1 MKIAYRHLL
10 RFLKDQPSID
20 ELSLKLYQL
29 GHEHK
34 IDDSIFDIEF
44 TPNRGDCLSLYGL
57 TRDLNIFY
65 NQNSDMQIFTDDI
78 PNLTI
83 NFSNNA
89 NLDCPKISFLN
100 IQIKGEV
107 KEYKDYLNSY
117 FECFNLKK
125 NNFFTDIS
133 NYLAYELGQP
143 THAYDADK
151 INREITLEHNKKNT
165 AFLTLMGEEITV
177 QESDLVF
184 TNDGEIINLAGVMG
198 GMKSACDANTK
209 NVLIECAYFKPES
222 IIGKAL
228 KYNLKSDASYKFER
242 GTDPDI
248 HQLALRRFIQIVKD
262 HAQIK
267 SISIFEDNSYKHI
280 NKIIDFDVDRINKIL
295 GINLTEKRYLET
307 LKNLGFVIKNNS
319 IEVPSYRSDIS
330 HQNDLSEE
338 VARVIGYNK
347 IESKEF
353 QINSPCKPS
362 NLKNGE
368 EKLKAHL
375 VNHGFVE
382 VINYPFSEKN
392 NGQLKIDNPLD
403 SNKGFLRVSLLNSLI
418 DNLIY
423 NENRQKD
430 SIKFF
435 EISDIYEQDIK
446 TKDIKATKKLAVII
460 SGRQGHNY
468 KLFSKKLDKNYL
480 IDLFNEISIDISP
493 YITQVN
499 RQLLKTKIKTPIFA
513 IELDLNCIEE
523 DINYS
528 QTVNEK
534 IKKDFVKYE
543 RVSDFPS
550 SYRDLSFL
558 IKDPVRVNEVISM
571 IEKQKSETLKKSF
584 MFDFYD
590 NKDSNE
596 IKIGYRFLFQSQ
608 VKTLTDA
615 DIERELKNIIN
626 QILSI
631 ESVSIP
637 GLK

>member
-1 MKIAYRHLL
+1 MKIAYKHLL
-10 RFLKDQPSID
+10 RFLKDKPSIND
-20 ELSLKLYQL
+20 LSSKLYQL

-57 TRDLNIFY
+57 SRDLNIFY
-65 NQNSDMQIFTDDI
+65 KQNSDVQIYSDDI
-78 PNLTI
+78 PNTTI

-89 NLDCPKISFLN
+89 VLDCPKISFLN
-100 IQIKGEV
+100 IQIDGEV
-107 KEYKDYLNSY
+107 NEYKDYLHSY

-151 INREITLEHNKKNT
+151 VNGHITLERNKNDKS
-165 AFLTLMGEEITV
+165 FLTLTDEKIIV

-184 TNDGEIINLAGVMG
+184 TNDEEIINLAGIMG
-198 GMKSACDANTK
+198 GMKSACDVNTK

-222 IIGKAL
+222 IIGRAL

-248 HQLALRRFIQIVKD
+248 HKIALRRFIQIVKD
-262 HAQIK
+262 HVQIK
-267 SISIFEDNSYKHI
+267 SISICEDDSYEHI
-280 NKIIDFDVDRINKIL
+280 NPIIDFDLDKINKIL
-295 GINLTEKRYLET
+295 GTNLTEKRYIQT
-307 LKNLGFVIKNNS
+307 LKNLGFLITNDSIVI
-319 IEVPSYRSDIS
+319 PSFRSDIF

-338 VARVIGYNK
+338 IARIIGYNK

-353 QINSPCKPS
+353 KINSAHKAS
-362 NLKNGE
+362 NIENGE

-375 VNHGFVE
+375 VNNGFVE

-392 NGQLKIDNPLD
+392 NGLLKIDNPLD
-403 SNKGFLRVSLLNSLI
+403 SNKSYLRSSLLDSLI
-418 DNLIY
+418 NNLIY

-435 EISDIYEQDIK
+435 EISDIYKFDIN
-446 TKDIKATKKLAVII
+446 TRSIKATKKLAVII
-460 SGRQGHNY
+460 SGRQGYNF

-480 IDLFNEISIDISP
+480 IDLFNEISIDINQFV
-493 YITQVN
+493 TQVN
-499 RQLLKTKIKTPIFA
+499 RQLLKTKVKTPIFA
-513 IELDLNCIEE
+513 IELDLDSVVNN
-523 DINYS
+523 INYS
-528 QTVNEK
+528 QPVNKK
-534 IKKDFVKYE
+534 IKKDFVKYKK
-543 RVSDFPS
+543 VSDFPS

-558 IKDPVRVNEVISM
+558 IKDSSRVHDVISM
-571 IEKQKSETLKKSF
+571 IEKYKSKTLKKSF

-608 VKTLTDA
+608 IKTLTDA
-615 DIERELKNIIN
+615 DIEKELKNIIN
-626 QILSI
+626 QILMI

>member
-1 MKIAYRHLL
+1 MKIAYKHLL

-20 ELSLKLYQL
+20 DLSLKLFQL

-57 TRDLNIFY
+57 SRDLNIFY
-65 NQNSDMQIFTDDI
+65 KQNSDIQISKDDI
-78 PNLTI
+78 SDLKI

-100 IQIKGEV
+100 IQIKGKV
-107 KEYKDYLNSY
+107 NEYKDYLNSY

-151 INREITLEHNKKNT
+151 INGEITLEHNKKNE
-165 AFLTLMGEEITV
+165 AFLTLMGEEIIV
-177 QESDLVF
+177 QESELVF
-184 TNDGEIINLAGVMG
+184 INDGEIINLAGVMG
-198 GMKSACDANTK
+198 GMKSACDENTK

-222 IIGKAL
+222 IIGRAL

-248 HQLALRRFIQIVKD
+248 HEIALRRFIQIVKD

-267 SISIFEDNSYKHI
+267 SISIFEDNSYKHT
-280 NKIIDFDVDRINKIL
+280 NEIIDFDVNKINKIL
-295 GINLTEKRYLET
+295 GVNLTEKRYLEI
-307 LKNLGFVIKNNS
+307 LKNLGFVIEKDS
-319 IEVPSYRSDIS
+319 IEVPSFRSDIS

-338 VARVIGYNK
+338 VARIIGYNE
-347 IESKEF
+347 IESQEF
-353 QINSPCKPS
+353 KINSSCKSS
-362 NLKNGE
+362 NSEYGE

-375 VNHGFVE
+375 INHGFAE

-435 EISDIYEQDIK
+435 EISDIFELDRK

-480 IDLFNEISIDISP
+480 IDLFNEISIDISQ
-493 YITQVN
+493 YITQVD

-513 IELDLNCIEE
+513 IELDLNLI
-523 DINYS
+523 DKNINYS
-528 QTVNEK
+528 KAINKK

-543 RVSDFPS
+543 KVSDFPS

-558 IKDPVRVNEVISM
+558 IKDPSRVHEVTYM
-571 IEKQKSETLKKSF
+571 IEKYKSETLKKSF

-596 IKIGYRFLFQSQ
+596 IKVGYRFLFQSQ
-608 VKTLTDA
+608 NKTLTDI

-626 QILSI
+626 QILTI